1 MTLEEENKILKQ
13 ENEGLKQRAELN
25 QIDKYYIM
33 LIREYARIEALE
45 AVNDILRKPVKMT
58 HAEIESALGFK
69 IELVD

>member
-45 AVNDILRKPVKMT
+45 AVKDILRKPVKMT
-58 HAEIESALGFK
+58 HAEIESALGLK